1 MEGNKIS
8 ILYIDEEKDQLADF
22 QADAEL
28 SELFDKIY
36 LLEPEASL
44 DEMVAEILELKV
56 DAIISDFALN
66 ESAVINYNGEQ
77 LLNAVQSIRQNFP
90 CFLRTS
96 HEDDAILNS
105 FDVNRIYVKED
116 SLGHNSERNLFKKV
130 ADQVNAYYRWFEAVK
145 QEHIELKNKLSEEG
159 LSSQEADRLIDLDD
173 MLESFMSAENKTPT
187 EVKKLAL
194 NRFDELMNS
203 TDKLIDRIE
212 TSLGGNSSNA

>member
-1 MEGNKIS
+1 MEGNTIN

-28 SELFDKIY
+28 SDLFNKIY
-36 LLEPEASL
+36 LLEPNTNL
-44 DEMVAEILELKV
+44 DDMVAEILELKV

-66 ESAVINYNGEQ
+66 ESAVISYNGEQ
-77 LLNAVQSIRQNFP
+77 LLNAIQKIRHNFP

-116 SLGHNSERNLFKKV
+116 SLEHNSERNLFKKV
-130 ADQVNAYYRWFEAVK
+130 ADQVSAYNRRFEAVK
-145 QEHIELKNKLSEEG
+145 QEHTELKSKLSKNG
-159 LSSQEADRLIDLDD
+159 LSSQETDRLIELDD
-173 MLESFMSAENKTPT
+173 MLESLLSAENKTPT

-194 NRFDELMNS
+194 NKFDELMSS
-203 TDKLIDRIE
+203 TDKLIDEIE
-212 TSLGGNSSNA
+212 TNLGVSSSNV

>member
-28 SELFDKIY
+28 SELFDKIH
-36 LLEPEASL
+36 LLEPNANL

-56 DAIISDFALN
+56 DAVISDFALN

-77 LLNAVQSIRQNFP
+77 LLNAVQSIRKNFP

-96 HEDDAILNS
+96 YEDDAILNS

-116 SLGHNSERNLFKKV
+116 SLEHNSERNLFKKV
-130 ADQVNAYYRWFEAVK
+130 ADQVSAYYRRFEAVK
-145 QEHIELKNKLSEEG
+145 QEHIELKNKLSKEG
-159 LSSQEADRLIDLDD
+159 LSSQETDRLIELDD
-173 MLESFMSAENKTPT
+173 MLESFLSAENKTPT

-194 NRFDELMNS
+194 NKFDELMNS
-203 TDKLIDRIE
+203 TDKLIGEIE
-212 TSLGGNSSNA
+212 TSLGGNS